1 MESNKYLFGLGAYRL
16 LLAWMVIACH
26 TVGYY
31 ELFAFD
37 SGTIAVSTFFF
48 ISGYLMPLTYEKN
61 YAHFQWR
68 IGMKK
73 FFINRFI
80 RIFPI
85 YWVTILIPVVM
96 SVFVSAIHGKWEGIN
111 PSPTLTGWIQ
121 NILLIGLNQSFFWGG
136 YERINNPAWTLDVEL
151 QYYILVPFFLFAY
164 QKFKKLTILGLFF
177 LSIIGILL
185 YFRPVNLVDIDRS
198 FIAWSFFFITGFL
211 FYKYDEKY
219 ITSSKLFIAL
229 AIIVF
234 LLSFEL
240 HLEKLILVKNFLYS
254 LIFISISIPL
264 LIIQKGLRFHQSDKV
279 LGDLSYPTYIIH
291 FFVLS
296 ISIKLSGLLG
306 LKYSDTFI
314 FYITLAINIIL
325 TTFISIIVIRFIAD
339 PIEKY
344 RSKVRGKN
352 I

>member
-1 MESNKYLFGLGAYRL
+1 
-16 LLAWMVIACH
+16 
-26 TVGYY
+26 
-31 ELFAFD
+31 
-37 SGTIAVSTFFF
+37 
-48 ISGYLMPLTYEKN
+48 MPLTYEKN

-96 SVFVSAIHGKWEGIN
+96 TVFVSAIHGKWEGIN
-111 PSPTLTGWIQ
+111 PQPTLTGWIQ

-151 QYYILVPFFLFAY
+151 QYYILVPFFFFAY
-164 QKFKKLTILGLFF
+164 QRFKTFTILGLFS
-177 LSIIGILL
+177 LSIVGLLL

-198 FIAWSFFFITGFL
+198 FFAWSFFFIAGFL

-219 ITSSKLFIAL
+219 ITTSKWFIAI

-234 LLSFEL
+234 LLPFQL
-240 HLEKLILVKNFLYS
+240 HLDRLISVKNFLYS
-254 LIFISISIPL
+254 LAFISISIPL
-264 LIIQKGLRFHQSDKV
+264 LIIQKGLRFHQSDKK

-296 ISIKLSGLLG
+296 ISIKLSELIGF
-306 LKYSDTFI
+306 KNSDTFN
-314 FYITLAINIIL
+314 FFVTLTINIIL
-325 TTFISIIVIRFIAD
+325 TTIISLIVIRFIAD
-339 PIEKY
+339 PIEQY
-344 RSKVRGKN
+344 RSKIRGKN